1 MSQKFFEKYSE
12 LLQRFYHSFHIPVS
26 LYLLDEQLLSY
37 AAVAISPDPAA
48 LYLKNAF
55 AADNAGSEKSFYT
68 NHHGIYCG
76 MVSIH
81 ETNYRILV
89 GPVSSIP
96 PTPKQC
102 SDILSDIDL
111 PFSRKRDLL
120 YALKKTPLF
129 DSGRFLSLLK
139 FLDFIVNGST
149 EAPVDADEQND
160 FEPFEKHDND
170 LYNVQHNSFEIE
182 TKILY
187 VIENGRTTDLL
198 DLLRQV
204 PSSNA
209 ALGAIAPDSARIL
222 KNTFISSAALVSRTA
237 IRAGLDYEFALT
249 LSDSYISKV
258 EGLKNELEILPLL
271 GRMMQD
277 FCIHVAELNK
287 PKDCSPLTVAILDD
301 VGRHLYETLT
311 VADISTRLHKS
322 PSYISRTFEKDMCLP
337 LKQYILRQKIKEAQW
352 LLISKDHSISDISMQ
367 LGFSSQPHFQTAFKK
382 IAGISP
388 NTYRQRYS
396 TVEADELLY
405 SRMDCP

>member
-1 MSQKFFEKYSE
+1 MSQNFFEKHAE

-26 LYLLDEQLLSY
+26 LYLLDEPLLSY
-37 AAVAISPDPAA
+37 VAVAISPDPAA

-55 AADNAGSEKSFYT
+55 AADSVGSEKPFYT

-76 MVSIH
+76 MVYIH

-111 PFSRKRDLL
+111 PFSRKKDLL

-139 FLDFIVNGST
+139 FIDFIVNGSA
-149 EAPVDADEQND
+149 EAPIDADEKND
-160 FEPFEKHDND
+160 FEPFEKQEND

-187 VIENGRTTDLL
+187 VIKNGRTADLL
-198 DLLRQV
+198 NLLQRFQR
-204 PSSNA
+204 SNISY
-209 ALGAIAPDSARIL
+209 GIIAQDSIRIQ
-222 KNTFISSAALVSRTA
+222 KNVFVASAALISRTA
-237 IRAGLDYEFALT
+237 IRAGLDYEYALT
-249 LSDSYISKV
+249 LSDSYISKM
-258 EGLKNELEILPLL
+258 ELLKNELDIFPLL
-271 GRMMQD
+271 GKMMLD

-287 PKDCSPLTVAILDD
+287 PKDCSPLTMAILDD

-311 VADISTRLHKS
+311 VADISNRLGKS
-322 PSYISRTFEKDMCLP
+322 PSYVSRTFEKDMNLP